1 MGNNVIEHNNSG
13 DNNNNNSICNSSN
26 SNNNVNVVDSIYIK
40 TQSYS
45 LDNICT
51 VIKNLCEVSHKQLS
65 LRNNANEKI
74 TFNTTIPL
82 FDVCSVNTH
91 RSQQEWETIYN
102 QISSY
107 YMNKILTNKHNA
119 HIYNSSL
126 LCLSKVIAILLSVNT
141 KQYTNNYQ
149 TMLLMPFELIYTKNT
164 SSTTTT
170 TTWSFTET
178 IFEYMLAILNSDNV
192 IVSSGWNVLFNV
204 IKHALTQS
212 SPSNVIMNYI
222 IAILHRTESE
232 IERNIH
238 NVSVYKGYI
247 EFMCQ
252 FYVMNDNALK
262 DTVERILQR
271 LLYVA
276 LTYNS
281 NAVVLC
287 KYYFFA
293 LDEFMFNMN
302 VSFHLKIVFD
312 LIENTFTDNNNN
324 NNAVNIFK
332 CVYYSFIKIHYI
344 ILFMSYHH
352 SNDISTLVTQIQTEL
367 NRKDIEIESE
377 YIRKKVE
384 LIRKITED
392 EYNTNVSDFIDKF
405 MNLIYIAFE
414 SNDNET
420 KSIYYSDFITTSISV
435 SQYHSSSH
443 LLFDIIR
450 DMLLAIESNV
460 SSSFWIDI
468 LHTIT
473 MTIQT
478 IHIQEEDVNDDSQ
491 IRFCVLLF
499 IFIEKVVNYMP
510 QEVFSDNN
518 SNVSELYMCLYKVSN
533 VMLLKLIKEDKSEYK
548 EQMYLIVES
557 IAKIK
562 ISMYNES
569 IMVNTV
575 SSNQNEIVLY
585 YKNLHLLYKCKC
597 KCDNAN
603 TLMSVI
609 YIECKYILMN
619 VIGCFDKDNRKYL
632 FNMLIDLLVDK
643 RPNIRLVC
651 KELMYYCFNNN
662 ICAFH
667 VNSLQS

>member
-1 MGNNVIEHNNSG
+1 MGNNIEQVVEYNNSG
-13 DNNNNNSICNSSN
+13 DNNNNTYNSS
-26 SNNNVNVVDSIYIK
+26 SNKVNVVDSIYIK

-45 LDNICT
+45 LDNLCT

-91 RSQQEWETIYN
+91 RSQQELETIYN

-107 YMNKILTNKHNA
+107 YMNKILTNKHNL
-119 HIYNSSL
+119 HICNSSL
-126 LCLSKVIAILLSVNT
+126 LCLSEVIAILLSVNN

-149 TMLLMPFELIYTKNT
+149 TILLMPFELIYTKNT
-164 SSTTTT
+164 SS
-170 TTWSFTET
+170 SSTEM
-178 IFEYMLAILNSDNV
+178 IFEYMLAILNTDTV
-192 IVSSGWNVLFNV
+192 IVSSGWNVLFNI

-212 SPSNVIMNYI
+212 SPSNVIINHI

-238 NVSVYKGYI
+238 NISVYKGYI

-252 FYVMNDNALK
+252 FYVMNDNVLK

-271 LLYVA
+271 LLCVA
-276 LTYNS
+276 LMHNNSSS

-312 LIENTFTDNNNN
+312 LIENTFTDNNNS
-324 NNAVNIFK
+324 NNAVDIFK

-344 ILFMSYHH
+344 ILLMSYHQ
-352 SNDISTLVTQIQTEL
+352 SNNISTLITQIQKEL

-377 YIRKKVE
+377 YIHKKVE
-384 LIRKITED
+384 LLRKITED
-392 EYNTNVSDFIDKF
+392 EYNNNVSDFIDKY

-420 KSIYYSDFITTSISV
+420 KSIYYSDFITTSISI
-435 SQYHSSSH
+435 SQYHSSQH

-450 DMLLAIESNV
+450 DMIMAIESNV
-460 SSSFWIDI
+460 SSSFWINI

-473 MTIQT
+473 TTIQT
-478 IHIQEEDVNDDSQ
+478 VNIQKENVNNDDSQ

-499 IFIEKVVNYMP
+499 IFIEKVVNYIP
-510 QEVFSDNN
+510 HEVFSENN

-533 VMLLKLIKEDKSEYK
+533 MVLLKLIKDNKNEYQ

-557 IAKIK
+557 ITKIK
-562 ISMYNES
+562 VTIYNKNV
-569 IMVNTV
+569 IVHTV
-575 SSNQNEIVLY
+575 GSNQSEIVSY
-585 YKNLHLLYKCKC
+585 YKHLHSLYKCKC
-597 KCDNAN
+597 NCDSDN

-609 YIECKYILMN
+609 YIECKYILIN
-619 VIGCFDKDNRKYL
+619 VIGCFDKDNRKCL
-632 FNMLIDLLVDK
+632 FNMLIDLLADE
-643 RPNIRLVC
+643 RSNIRLVC

-667 VNSLQS
+667 INSLQL